1 MSGHA
6 TAERLSS
13 YLDDQLD
20 DRESREIAVHLG
32 QCARCRGQL
41 EGLQRVIG
49 DLRALEQSKP
59 PEGLG
64 LRLQQR
70 LAREAPPVIGK
81 GALGHRFPQPFFQPA
96 ILASLGVVIA
106 LGVVMVL
113 FIQQLERQ
121 GGEGTLFGI
130 DPGDLAVESGPVE
143 IGGRTFQL
151 MGGIWVESDLTV
163 AEVAGARLIDRNTL
177 LGLEGLPEGTGE
189 ILHRFDR
196 HVTLRV
202 AGEVLRVRPPDAGP

>member
-6 TAERLSS
+6 TAKRLSS

-20 DRESREIAVHLG
+20 EHESRQIAAHLG
-32 QCARCRGQL
+32 RCARCRGQL

-49 DLRALEQSKP
+49 HLRALEQSKP

-70 LAREAPPVIGK
+70 LAREAPPMIGK
-81 GALGHRFPQPFFQPA
+81 GALGHRFPRPFFQPA
-96 ILASLGVVIA
+96 ILGSLGVVIA
-106 LGVVMVL
+106 LGVLMIL
-113 FIQQLERQ
+113 FIQQLEREV
-121 GGEGTLFGI
+121 GDGTLFGI
-130 DPGDLAVESGPVE
+130 DPGDTAVESGPVE
-143 IGGRTFQL
+143 IGARTFQL

-163 AEVAGARLIDRNTL
+163 AEVAGARVIDRDTL
-177 LGLEGLPEGTGE
+177 LGLEGLPEGTQE
-189 ILHRFDR
+189 ILNRFDR

-202 AGEVLRVRPPDAGP
+202 AGEVLRVRPSGARQ